1 MTKLVLKMAIP
12 ALLKTQAQA
21 SVLVCTLHAVRADT
35 MTTTTLS
42 APLQDIISP
51 KFHQN
56 NFVEEVYVKNDLGI
70 KLDKGTH
77 GLTSVVDGL
86 TPPHRRPDMQAGTLS
101 DGLSFG
107 SSTLSIKT
115 HHALRPELS
124 APQATPHPSA

>member
-12 ALLKTQAQA
+12 ALLRTQARA

-70 KLDKGTH
+70 KLDKGRDTNEPPSSH
-77 GLTSVVDGL
+77 D
-86 TPPHRRPDMQAGTLS
+86 TPLNILQTTRYVGCR
-101 DGLSFG
+101 
-107 SSTLSIKT
+107 
-115 HHALRPELS
+115 
-124 APQATPHPSA
+124 